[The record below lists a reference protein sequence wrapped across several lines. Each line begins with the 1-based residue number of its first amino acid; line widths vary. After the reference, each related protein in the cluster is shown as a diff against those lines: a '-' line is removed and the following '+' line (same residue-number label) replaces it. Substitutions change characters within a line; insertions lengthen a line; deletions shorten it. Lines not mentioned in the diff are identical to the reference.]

1 MNGAIITLIIDDIIV
16 GDAVDLSPCRSSVAP
31 MLNKIKGSAVF
42 PKRSIG
48 RITRLGIV
56 IPI

>member
-31 MLNKIKGSAVF
+31 MLNKIKEVLCFLKDPSDE
-42 PKRSIG
+42 
-48 RITRLGIV
+48 LQDWEL
-56 IPI
+56 